1 MHSRNND
8 SSSCYGIST
17 ISAIIGDTLALSKK
31 EKDMIDRIIDNQIRL
46 ENLIVGRLSPG
57 AGLGLRV
64 MREDPFDSPFILS
77 EREHRAM
84 AKRSASAGKRAGT
97 KVKRKV
103 SGYQKEFGKQL
114 KILKKK
120 HPRTKI
126 SSLMRKAHIA
136 TRRVRK

>member
-1 MHSRNND
+1 
-8 SSSCYGIST
+8 
-17 ISAIIGDTLALSKK
+17 
-31 EKDMIDRIIDNQIRL
+31 MIDRIIDRQMQL
-46 ENLIVGRLSPG
+46 ESLIVGRLSPA

-64 MREDPFDSPFILS
+64 MREDPFDSPFIIS
-77 EREHRAM
+77 EKEHRARS
-84 AKRSASAGKRAGT
+84 KRSAAAGKRAGT

-126 SSLMRKAHIA
+126 STLMKRAHIA
-136 TRRVRK
+136 TRKVRK

>member
-8 SSSCYGIST
+8 SSSCYGISI
-17 ISAIIGDTLALSKK
+17 ISTIIGDTLALSKK

-46 ENLIVGRLSPG
+46 ENLIVGRISPA

-84 AKRSASAGKRAGT
+84 SKRAAGAGKKAGT

>member
-1 MHSRNND
+1 
-8 SSSCYGIST
+8 
-17 ISAIIGDTLALSKK
+17 
-31 EKDMIDRIIDNQIRL
+31 MIDRIIDNQIRL
-46 ENLIVGRLSPG
+46 ENLIVGRISPA

-77 EREHRAM
+77 EKEHRAM
-84 AKRSASAGKRAGT
+84 SKRSATAGKKAGT
-97 KVKRKV
+97 KARRKV

-126 SSLMRKAHIA
+126 STLMKRAHIA
-136 TRRVRK
+136 TRRIRK